1 MQELGTPDAAGAP
14 VIPPQ
19 EVTVADAVVP
29 PHLLRILRVL
39 HADEAQLRCVLR
51 GRGSVC
57 LSGVCVCVCVCS
69 VGPAPARLGELL
81 GAPNT
86 VSTLTTLTPW

>member
-1 MQELGTPDAAGAP
+1 MQELGTLDAAGAP

-39 HADEAQLRCVLR
+39 HADEAQLLCVLR
-51 GRGSVC
+51 GRGRVC
-57 LSGVCVCVCVCS
+57 LSGVCVCARWAQRPPDWENYW
-69 VGPAPARLGELL
+69 GPAA
-81 GAPNT
+81 GAVAAPRPP
-86 VSTLTTLTPW
+86 SQ